1 MRILNALLASLMML
15 AGPAALAQVTV
26 SYAMDTPTF
35 TLAHEDTDKYETL
48 DTCYL
53 NVSYLLKY
61 RNSEKDD
68 SLSFNDIMDLQMGRH
83 YNAFFSRDLRALD
96 TRNTKELKTNM
107 QFSTIPENYIGF
119 DVLINHSD
127 SLTTVTNR
135 LPYTSQVIE
144 YSESTDIPK
153 WTYMPEDV
161 DTIMGYHCH
170 VAICNY
176 EGRDWKVYYTNDIP
190 IPYGPWKLN
199 GVKGLVLKAVDT
211 ENNFIF
217 EAVGLTQ
224 KPQSIIR
231 YDWSRK
237 KMKKE
242 DWKKFERDMYKN
254 AGSFVRNTGARIL
267 IMDNSEQGFHRLNED
282 WSQYYNPIGRK

>member
-15 AGPAALAQVTV
+15 AGPAAIAQVTV

-53 NVSYLLKY
+53 NVSYQFKY

-68 SLSFNDIMDLQMGRH
+68 SLSFDDIMDLQMGKD

-96 TRNTKELKTNM
+96 TQNTKELKSTM
-107 QFSTIPENYIGF
+107 QFSTIPENYVGF
-119 DVLINHSD
+119 DLLFNHKD

-144 YSESTDIPK
+144 YSEHSESPD
-153 WTYMPEDV
+153 WTYIPDEIATVMD
-161 DTIMGYHCH
+161 YHCH
-170 VAICNY
+170 VATCNY
-176 EGRDWKVYYTNDIP
+176 GGRNWKVYYTNDIP
-190 IPYGPWKLN
+190 VPYGPWKLN
-199 GVKGLVLKAVDT
+199 GVKGLVLKAEDS

-217 EAVGLTQ
+217 EAVGLTR
-224 KPQSIIR
+224 KPQPIIS

-242 DWKKFERDMYKN
+242 DWKKFEQEMYKN
-254 AGSFVRNTGARIL
+254 AGAFVRNTGARIL

-282 WSQYYNPIGRK
+282 WSQYYNPLER

>member
-53 NVSYLLKY
+53 NVSYQFKY

-68 SLSFNDIMDLQMGRH
+68 SLSFDDIMDLQMGKD

-96 TRNTKELKTNM
+96 TQNTKELKSTM
-107 QFSTIPENYIGF
+107 QFSTIPENYVGF
-119 DVLINHSD
+119 DLLFNHKD

-144 YSESTDIPK
+144 YSEQSESPE
-153 WTYMPEDV
+153 WTYIPDEIATVMD
-161 DTIMGYHCH
+161 YHCH
-170 VAICNY
+170 VATCNY
-176 EGRDWKVYYTNDIP
+176 GGRNWKVYYTNDIP
-190 IPYGPWKLN
+190 VPYGPWKLN
-199 GVKGLVLKAVDT
+199 GVKGLVLKAEDS

-224 KPQSIIR
+224 KPQPIIR

-242 DWKKFERDMYKN
+242 
-254 AGSFVRNTGARIL
+254 V
-267 IMDNSEQGFHRLNED
+267 
-282 WSQYYNPIGRK
+282 

>member
-1 MRILNALLASLMML
+1 MRILITLLASLMML
-15 AGPAALAQVTV
+15 AGPAAIAQVTV

-35 TLAHEDTDKYETL
+35 TLAHEDTDKYETV

-53 NVSYLLKY
+53 NVSYQFKY

-68 SLSFNDIMDLQMGRH
+68 SLSFDDIMDLQMGKD

-96 TRNTKELKTNM
+96 TQNTKELKSTM
-107 QFSTIPENYIGF
+107 QFSTIPENYVGF
-119 DVLINHSD
+119 DLLFNHKD

-144 YSESTDIPK
+144 YSEQSESPE
-153 WTYMPEDV
+153 WTYIPDEIATVMD
-161 DTIMGYHCH
+161 YHCH
-170 VAICNY
+170 VATCNY
-176 EGRDWKVYYTNDIP
+176 GGRNWKVYYTNDIP
-190 IPYGPWKLN
+190 VPYGPWKLN
-199 GVKGLVLKAVDT
+199 GVKGLVLKAEDS

-224 KPQSIIR
+224 KPQPIIR

-242 DWKKFERDMYKN
+242 DWKKYEQEMYKN
-254 AGSFVRNTGARIL
+254 AGAFVRNTGARIL

-282 WSQYYNPIGRK
+282 WSQYYNPLER

>member
-1 MRILNALLASLMML
+1 MKILITLLASLMML
-15 AGPAALAQVTV
+15 AVPAAIAQVTV

-53 NVSYLLKY
+53 NVSYQFKY

-68 SLSFNDIMDLQMGRH
+68 SLSFDDIMDLQMGKD

-96 TRNTKELKTNM
+96 TQNTKELKSTM
-107 QFSTIPENYIGF
+107 QFSTIPENYVGF
-119 DVLINHSD
+119 DLLFNHKD

-144 YSESTDIPK
+144 YSEHSESPD
-153 WTYMPEDV
+153 WTYIPDEIATVMD
-161 DTIMGYHCH
+161 YHCH
-170 VAICNY
+170 VATCNY
-176 EGRDWKVYYTNDIP
+176 GGRNWKVYYTNDIP
-190 IPYGPWKLN
+190 VPYGPWKLN
-199 GVKGLVLKAVDT
+199 GVKGLVLKAEDS

-217 EAVGLTQ
+217 EAVGLTR
-224 KPQSIIR
+224 KPQPIIR

-242 DWKKFERDMYKN
+242 DWKKFEQEMYKN
-254 AGSFVRNTGARIL
+254 AGAFVRNTGARIL

-282 WSQYYNPIGRK
+282 WSQYYNPLER

>member
-53 NVSYLLKY
+53 NVSYQFKY

-68 SLSFNDIMDLQMGRH
+68 SLSFDDIMDLQMGKD

-96 TRNTKELKTNM
+96 TQNTKELKSPM
-107 QFSTIPENYIGF
+107 QFSTIPENYVGF
-119 DVLINHSD
+119 DLLFNHKD

-144 YSESTDIPK
+144 YSELSESPE
-153 WTYMPEDV
+153 WTYIPDEIATVMD
-161 DTIMGYHCH
+161 YHCH
-170 VAICNY
+170 VATCNY
-176 EGRDWKVYYTNDIP
+176 GGRNWKVYYTNDIP
-190 IPYGPWKLN
+190 VPYGPWKLN
-199 GVKGLVLKAVDT
+199 GVKGLVLKAEDS

-224 KPQSIIR
+224 KPQPIIR

-242 DWKKFERDMYKN
+242 DWKKFEQEMYKN
-254 AGSFVRNTGARIL
+254 AGAFVRNTGARIL

-282 WSQYYNPIGRK
+282 WSQYYNPLEL

>member
-1 MRILNALLASLMML
+1 MRILIALLASLMML
-15 AGPAALAQVTV
+15 AGPAAIAQVTV

-53 NVSYLLKY
+53 NVSYQFKY

-68 SLSFNDIMDLQMGRH
+68 SLSFDDIMDLQMGKD

-96 TRNTKELKTNM
+96 TQNTKELKSTM
-107 QFSTIPENYIGF
+107 QFSTIPENYVGF
-119 DVLINHSD
+119 DLLFNHKD
-127 SLTTVTNR
+127 ALTTVTNR

-144 YSESTDIPK
+144 YSESSESPE
-153 WTYMPEDV
+153 WTYIPDEIATVMD
-161 DTIMGYHCH
+161 YHCH
-170 VAICNY
+170 VATCN
-176 EGRDWKVYYTNDIP
+176 WKVYYTNDIP
-190 IPYGPWKLN
+190 VPYGPWKLN
-199 GVKGLVLKAVDT
+199 GVKGLVLKAEDS

-224 KPQSIIR
+224 KPQPIIR

-242 DWKKFERDMYKN
+242 DWKKFEQEMYKN
-254 AGSFVRNTGARIL
+254 AGAFVRNTGARIL

-282 WSQYYNPIGRK
+282 WSQYYNPLER

>member
-1 MRILNALLASLMML
+1 MRILITLLAFLMML
-15 AGPAALAQVTV
+15 TGPAAIAQVTV

-53 NVSYLLKY
+53 NVSYQFKY

-68 SLSFNDIMDLQMGRH
+68 SLSFDDIMDLQMGKD

-96 TRNTKELKTNM
+96 TQNTKELKSTM
-107 QFSTIPENYIGF
+107 QFSTIPENYVGF
-119 DVLINHSD
+119 DLLFNHKD

-144 YSESTDIPK
+144 YSEPSESPE
-153 WTYMPEDV
+153 WTYIPDEIATVMD
-161 DTIMGYHCH
+161 YHCH
-170 VAICNY
+170 VATCNY
-176 EGRDWKVYYTNDIP
+176 GGRNWKVYYTNDIP
-190 IPYGPWKLN
+190 VPYGPWKLN
-199 GVKGLVLKAVDT
+199 GVKGLVLKAEDS

-224 KPQSIIR
+224 KPQPIIR

-237 KMKKE
+237 KMKVQPSAI
-242 DWKKFERDMYKN
+242 
-254 AGSFVRNTGARIL
+254 AGK
-267 IMDNSEQGFHRLNED
+267 
-282 WSQYYNPIGRK
+282 P

>member
-26 SYAMDTPTF
+26 SYAMAAPTF

-53 NVSYLLKY
+53 NVSYQFKY

-68 SLSFNDIMDLQMGRH
+68 SLSFDDIMDLQMGRY

-96 TRNTKELKTNM
+96 TQNTKELKSTM
-107 QFSTIPENYIGF
+107 QFSTIPENYVGF
-119 DVLINHSD
+119 DLLFNHKD

-144 YSESTDIPK
+144 YSESSESPE
-153 WTYMPEDV
+153 WTYIPDEIATVMD
-161 DTIMGYHCH
+161 YHCH
-170 VAICNY
+170 VATCNY
-176 EGRDWKVYYTNDIP
+176 GGRNWKVYYTNDIP
-190 IPYGPWKLN
+190 VPYGPWKLN
-199 GVKGLVLKAVDT
+199 GVKGLVLKAEDS

-224 KPQSIIR
+224 KPQPIIR

-242 DWKKFERDMYKN
+242 DWKKFEQEMYKN
-254 AGSFVRNTGARIL
+254 AGAFVRNTGARIL

-282 WSQYYNPIGRK
+282 WSQYYNPLEL

>member
-1 MRILNALLASLMML
+1 MRILITLLAFLMML
-15 AGPAALAQVTV
+15 TGPAAIAQVTV

-48 DTCYL
+48 L
-53 NVSYLLKY
+53 NVSYQFKY

-68 SLSFNDIMDLQMGRH
+68 SLSFDDIMDLQMGKD

-96 TRNTKELKTNM
+96 TQNTKELKSTM
-107 QFSTIPENYIGF
+107 QFSTIPENYVGF
-119 DVLINHSD
+119 DLLFNHKD

-144 YSESTDIPK
+144 YSEPSESPE
-153 WTYMPEDV
+153 WTYIPDEIATVMD
-161 DTIMGYHCH
+161 YHCH
-170 VAICNY
+170 VATCNY
-176 EGRDWKVYYTNDIP
+176 GGRNWKVYYTNDIP
-190 IPYGPWKLN
+190 VPYGPWKLN
-199 GVKGLVLKAVDT
+199 GVKGLVLKAEDS

-224 KPQSIIR
+224 KPQPIIR

-242 DWKKFERDMYKN
+242 DWKKFEQEMYKN
-254 AGSFVRNTGARIL
+254 AGAFVRNTGARIL

-282 WSQYYNPIGRK
+282 WSQYYNPLER